1 MTTVE
6 AARPPRHIA
15 VSGHKIR
22 LRLVQQ
28 LAWALVIGN
37 VAILFPIAL
46 YYLFVQAKWPG
57 ATYGGHPHTV
67 LYLKPGWDGLFSY
80 PGWAADRHDIRNV
93 YEGAFAALFGGT
105 VLAAAWKKKEAG
117 KTVPGWYLVIALPLV
132 IVVAFPLVIGGVALL
147 NHGAPF
153 LWHAW
158 LGHRRVGNPV
168 HLRGQWSWLGTY
180 LSGFPWQPFLVGLV
194 TGRVVRRVWAPAGN
208 TIQAH
213 FIGRA
218 VDQARDAGD
227 SRHLPHWPLPPVT
240 RERAW
245 WMWETN
251 APVPD
256 RARSIRWVVAATAL
270 AFAAIDAYGG
280 YVKYVI
286 ARGH

>member
-1 MTTVE
+1 VIIEQTVT
-6 AARPPRHIA
+6 PPKHIK
-15 VSGHKIR
+15 VQGNKIR
-22 LRLVQQ
+22 FRLAQQ
-28 LAWALVIGN
+28 LIWAVVIAN
-37 VAILFPIAL
+37 IAILFPVFL
-46 YYLFVQAKWPG
+46 YYVFIQAKWPG
-57 ATYGGHPHTV
+57 ATYGGHSHTV
-67 LYLKPGWDGLFSY
+67 LYLKPAWDGLFSY
-80 PGWAADRHDIRNV
+80 QGWAADRHDIRNV

-105 VLAAAWKKKEAG
+105 VLAASWKKASG
-117 KTVPGWYLVIALPLV
+117 KTAPGWYLLIAPLLV
-132 IVVAFPLVIGGVALL
+132 IVVAFPLVVGGVAFL
-147 NHGAPF
+147 NHGAPY

-158 LGHRRVGNPV
+158 LGPRRVGNPV
-168 HLRGQWSWLGTY
+168 HLQGRWSWLGTY

-213 FIGRA
+213 FIGRQ
-218 VDQARDAGD
+218 VDLARDTGD

-245 WMWETN
+245 WMWEVN

-256 RARSIRWVVAATAL
+256 RARSIRWAVVLTAL
-270 AFAAIDAYGG
+270 AFAAADAYGG